1 MFFSNFSLLV
11 FSLQVAVAPP
21 VQLEVPLPSWRPRDL
36 PKEPSFKG
44 GA

>member
-1 MFFSNFSLLV
+1 MFFFYSSLLV

-36 PKEPSFKG
+36 PKEPAFKAG
-44 GA
+44 L